1 MKAKTEAQRAK
12 EYRERKKLREAGI
25 LPPVEK
31 VEPLT
36 IPRTQSLAEYVKADS
51 EELTEAFDW
60 LKELGLPVEQ
70 FHTDKYKE
78 QEIEWT
84 NNLISDLDTALST
97 ITSTLSSYWV
107 EQIDREIERL
117 KATEL
122 ADPAR
127 KDDALSKIVRFTEM
141 RKSLEKRHRLT
152 LQNYVPEG

>member
-25 LPPVEK
+25 LPQVEK

-36 IPRTQSLAEYVKADS
+36 IPRTQSLAEYVRAGD
-51 EELTEAFDW
+51 EGLIEAFDW
-60 LKELGLPVEQ
+60 LKEIGLPVEQ
-70 FHTDKYKE
+70 FHTDKYKD

-84 NNLISDLDTALST
+84 HNLIRDLDTALST
-97 ITSTLSSYWV
+97 ITGTFSSYWV
-107 EQIDREIERL
+107 KQIDREIERL

-127 KDDALSKIVRFTEM
+127 KDDALAKIVRFTEM
-141 RKSLEKRHRLT
+141 RKSLGKRYRLT